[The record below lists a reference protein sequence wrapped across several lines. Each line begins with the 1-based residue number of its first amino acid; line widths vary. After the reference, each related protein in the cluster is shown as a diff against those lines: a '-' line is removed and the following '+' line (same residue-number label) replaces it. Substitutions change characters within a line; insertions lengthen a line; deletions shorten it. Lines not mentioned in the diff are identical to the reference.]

1 MRTATFT
8 VVTLVLL
15 AVLVSSLL
23 PTLPVLAGGLLTAG
37 AALASWAGWKVGVAR
52 RPRLATVPVITTGTG
67 TDAGNRSA
75 P

>member
-1 MRTATFT
+1 
-8 VVTLVLL
+8 
-15 AVLVSSLL
+15 
-23 PTLPVLAGGLLTAG
+23 VLAGGLLTAG